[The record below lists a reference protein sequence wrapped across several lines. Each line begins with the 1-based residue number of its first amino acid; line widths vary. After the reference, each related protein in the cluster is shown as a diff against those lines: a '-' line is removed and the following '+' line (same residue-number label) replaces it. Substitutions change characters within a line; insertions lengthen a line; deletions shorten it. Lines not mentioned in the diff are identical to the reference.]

1 MKKSVTNTKISI
13 IMGSQSDWKTLVNT
27 KEVLEYFKV
36 PYEKKIISAHRTP
49 ERLYDYAKNL
59 KNTSIE
65 IIIAGAGG
73 AAHLPGM
80 LASLTRLPVLGVP
93 IESKSLKGLD
103 SLLSIVQMPAGIS
116 VPTFAIGKPGAINAA
131 LSAISILAL
140 SDQKLADKLKI
151 YRQNQTKKQK
161 SYLKLKK

>member
-1 MKKSVTNTKISI
+1 MKKSVTNAKISI
-13 IMGSQSDWKTLVNT
+13 IMGSQSDWKTLIST
-27 KEVLEYFKV
+27 EEILKHFKV
-36 PYEKKIISAHRTP
+36 LYEKKIISAHRTP
-49 ERLYDYAKNL
+49 ERLYNYAKNL
-59 KNTSIE
+59 KNTNIK

-80 LASLTRLPVLGVP
+80 VASLTTIPVLGVP

-131 LSAISILAL
+131 LSAIAILAL
-140 SDQKLADKLKI
+140 TDHKLEDKLKN
-151 YRQNQTKKQK
+151 YRQEQTK
-161 SYLKLKK
+161 SVKKIPKNS

>member
-1 MKKSVTNTKISI
+1 MKKSITNIKISI

-27 KEVLEYFKV
+27 EETLEYFKV
-36 PYEKKIISAHRTP
+36 SYEKKIISAHRTP
-49 ERLYDYAKNL
+49 ERLYNYAKNL
-59 KNTSIE
+59 KNTNIK

-80 LASLTRLPVLGVP
+80 VASLTTLPVLGVP
-93 IESKSLKGLD
+93 IESKSLKCLD

-140 SDQKLADKLKI
+140 SDQKLEHKLKI
-151 YRQNQTKKQK
+151 YRQKQTKTV
-161 SYLKLKK
+161 KKFPKNS